1 MIIRFNE
8 QFNLPAAEIYSYF
21 HTPADW
27 PRLFGMAGDS
37 KDLGDGWYA
46 IPLKHFP
53 FSLVAKNTGQEP
65 NKLVRW
71 VFRGFWRGRGEV
83 RFVETA
89 DGVAVEGFEEI
100 AVRPLFFLSPF
111 FEQLFLKRRF
121 CAVWEIGWHRLRKSE
136 APTGSSG
143 A

>member
-8 QFNLPAAEIYSYF
+8 QFNLSAAEVYSYF
-21 HTPADW
+21 DTPADW

-46 IPLKHFP
+46 IALKNFP
-53 FSLVAKNTGQEP
+53 FPLVAKNTEQEP
-65 NKLVRW
+65 NTVVRW

-83 RFVETA
+83 RFVESA
-89 DGVAVEGFEEI
+89 DGVCVEGFEEI
-100 AVRPLFFLSPF
+100 AVRPLFFLSPLI
-111 FEQLFLKRRF
+111 ERLVLERRF
-121 CAVWEIGWHRLRKSE
+121 RAVWEIGWYRLRKSE
-136 APTGSSG
+136 AARGDSG

>member
-8 QFNLPAAEIYSYF
+8 QFNLSAAEVYSYF
-21 HTPADW
+21 DTPADW

-46 IPLKHFP
+46 IALKNFP
-53 FSLVAKNTGQEP
+53 FPLVAKNTEQEP
-65 NKLVRW
+65 NTVVRW

-89 DGVAVEGFEEI
+89 DGVCVEGFEEI
-100 AVRPLFFLSPF
+100 AVRPLFFLSPL
-111 FEQLFLKRRF
+111 FERLFLKRRF
-121 CAVWEIGWHRLRKSE
+121 SAVWEIGWHRLRKRE
-136 APTGSSG
+136 AARDDSG

>member
-1 MIIRFNE
+1 MIIRFSE
-8 QFNLPAAEIYSYF
+8 QFNLSAAEVYSYF
-21 HTPADW
+21 DTPADW

-46 IPLKHFP
+46 IPLKNFP
-53 FSLVAKNTGQEP
+53 FPLVAKNTGQEP
-65 NKLVRW
+65 NTFVQW

-89 DGVAVEGFEEI
+89 DGVVVEGFEEI

-111 FEQLFLKRRF
+111 IERLFLDRRF
-121 CAVWEIGWHRLRKSE
+121 RAVWEIGWYRLRKSE
-136 APTGSSG
+136 APRSDSG